1 MSVRVL
7 ILGAGGHGQVVA
19 DILLRMQETGT
30 GVVPI
35 GYLDDNPALA
45 GEQLLGLPILGTVA
59 DLGAIAHDALVVAIG
74 DNRIRQRLFE
84 SLRAQGERFVVAHHP
99 SAVIAPDVPVGPGSM
114 ICAGVVVCPG
124 SVVGANVLLNTSCT
138 VDHHNQ
144 VADHVH
150 ITPGVHLGGEVTVGE
165 GVFLGIGS
173 SVIPR
178 RTIGPWARVGVGSVV
193 TKDIPAGATAVG
205 VPARVVR
212 QADDGPSPH
221 GH

>member
-1 MSVRVL
+1 MRVL

-19 DILLRMQETGT
+19 DILLRMQDAGP
-30 GVVPI
+30 GVVPV

-45 GEQLLGLPILGTVA
+45 GEQLLGLPVLGTVA
-59 DLGAIAHDALVVAIG
+59 DLGDIPHDALVVAIG

-84 SLRAQGERFVVAHHP
+84 SLRAQGERFVIARHP

-124 SVVGANVLLNTSCT
+124 SKVGADVLLNTSCT

-144 VADHVH
+144 VGDHVH

-165 GVFLGIGS
+165 GAFLGIGT

-178 RTIGPWARVGVGSVV
+178 RTIGPWASVGAGSVV
-193 TKDIPAGATAVG
+193 TRDVPAGATAVG
-205 VPARVVR
+205 MPARVVR
-212 QADDGPSPH
+212 RADDELSPR
-221 GH
+221 GE